1 MNRICKSALFTF
13 VLFGLAIGAVAACG
27 GGDDDHSDHE
37 HKPGE
42 KHDDHK

>member
-1 MNRICKSALFTF
+1 MNRICKSALLSLVLLDLAGGF
-13 VLFGLAIGAVAACG
+13 VSACG
-27 GGDDDHSDHE
+27 GGDDHD

>member
-1 MNRICKSALFTF
+1 MSRICRSATLAL
-13 VLFGLAIGAVAACG
+13 VLLGLAAGAVSACG
-27 GGDDDHSDHE
+27 GGDDHSDHD

>member
-1 MNRICKSALFTF
+1 MNRICKSAI
-13 VLFGLAIGAVAACG
+13 LASLLLALAGGALVACG
-27 GGDDDHSDHE
+27 GADGDADHD

>member
-1 MNRICKSALFTF
+1 MNRICKSAALAL
-13 VLFGLAIGAVAACG
+13 VLLGLAAGAMSACG
-27 GGDDDHSDHE
+27 GGDDHSDHD